1 MLLKDRSVIITGVG
15 PGMGRKLALLCA
27 DEGAKVAVSARSAG
41 FVRDVVAEIE
51 VKGGKAIAVPT
62 DVAEDAQCNHLA
74 AATMEAFGRID
85 GLVNSAY
92 RHKDFITFEDGDL
105 AEWIANMNVT
115 HFGALRMIKSVLP
128 AMKQQKAGAIVNV
141 STRSSVRVVPGHGD
155 YGTAKAAMNSAT
167 RQLATEFGKYGIR
180 VNATRMGWMW
190 GAPVEGAL
198 KQRAEAR
205 GITLEQITAEVAANI
220 PIGRIPTDL
229 ECARAVV
236 FLLSDYASAITG
248 VALDV
253 NGGEFM
259 PL

>member
-1 MLLKDRSVIITGVG
+1 MLLRDRTVIITGAG

-27 DEGAKVAVSARSAG
+27 DEGAKVAVSARSEG
-41 FVRDVVAEIE
+41 LIREVVQEIE
-51 VKGGKAIAVPT
+51 AKGGQAIAVPT
-62 DVAEDAQCNHLA
+62 DVSEQAQCDRLA
-74 AATMEAFGRID
+74 AATVEAFGTID
-85 GLVNSAY
+85 CLVNSAY
-92 RHKDFITFEDGDL
+92 RHNAFIAFEDSEI
-105 AEWIANMNVT
+105 AEWERNMDVT

-128 AMKQQKAGAIVNV
+128 AMKLQKSGAIVNV

-155 YGTAKAAMNSAT
+155 YGTAKAAMNAAT
-167 RQLATEFGKYGIR
+167 RQFATEFGKYGIR

-205 GITLEQITAEVAANI
+205 GITLEQIVAEVAAPI
-220 PIGRIPTDL
+220 AIGRIPTDQ
-229 ECARAVV
+229 ECARAVI

-253 NGGEFM
+253 NGGEWM